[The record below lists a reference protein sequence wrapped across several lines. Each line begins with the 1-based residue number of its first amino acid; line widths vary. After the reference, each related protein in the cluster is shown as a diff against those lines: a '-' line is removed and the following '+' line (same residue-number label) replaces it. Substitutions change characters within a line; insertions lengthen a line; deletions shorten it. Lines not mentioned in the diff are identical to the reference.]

1 MVRAFGSYT
10 SLCAVCMRRN
20 YWNLRL
26 RAFASERSVVRVHI
40 YPYFPASSSVGR
52 MRVLGTWGRWFKSR
66 WAHKKK
72 HFNFE
77 VLFFIFGFYNVWR
90 TQTKL
95 SKGFKWN
102 TPWPTVLQAFIN
114 LSDFQNFL
122 KCKPNVNSAIKILG
136 GLNRLSHFQKI
147 NKIKKQSTIL

>member
-1 MVRAFGSYT
+1 MVRAFGSYPKDLWFESTFTHIFLPVVQLVECVFWGHEVVGSSPGGPIKKST
-10 SLCAVCMRRN
+10 S
-20 YWNLRL
+20 
-26 RAFASERSVVRVHI
+26 
-40 YPYFPASSSVGR
+40 
-52 MRVLGTWGRWFKSR
+52 
-66 WAHKKK
+66 
-72 HFNFE
+72 FE